1 MAVLFALH
9 CKAYYICCM
18 AVSKDIKTVNLNIR
32 ITEKT
37 KKGLDKL
44 ATQDRRTVS
53 DYVRVQLENLV
64 ENNQKK

>member
-1 MAVLFALH
+1 
-9 CKAYYICCM
+9 M

-37 KKGLDKL
+37 KKGLDRL

-53 DYVRVQLENLV
+53 DYVRMQLENIV